1 MPLPEESKA
10 AAATT
15 TSSAIRKPTGKA
27 WAEIGACDGRTFLY
41 GPRLGRLYLLQ
52 PAQASDRKLLSIIGL
67 PAASRQPEVTDPIER
82 ITHDRVSLG
91 VEAAGG
97 HRRRA
102 LSLKLAYGVFQLTR
116 RAIPLGSMALI
127 ARAIAPL
134 FRGRIIKTGATAS
147 DIGKLV
153 HAVETGARN
162 PNCYPRALLTALL
175 AMAAGSNCTLLIGLL
190 APTRKMHAWCS
201 VAHELPYE
209 PSPEHYL
216 YQPLW
221 ALTLRP

>member
-1 MPLPEESKA
+1 MQLLRESRV

-15 TSSAIRKPTGKA
+15 TSSATRKPTDES
-27 WAEIGACDGRTFLY
+27 WAEIGASDGRTFLY
-41 GPRLGRLYLLQ
+41 GPRLGRLYLLH

-67 PAASRQPEVTDPIER
+67 PTVGRQPMVADPIER
-82 ITHDRVSLG
+82 VTHDRASLG
-91 VEAAGG
+91 SESTD
-97 HRRRA
+97 RQPA
-102 LSLKLAYGVFQLTR
+102 LSLRLAYGAFQLTR
-116 RAIPLGSMALI
+116 RVIPFGWMALLI
-127 ARAIAPL
+127 RWVAPL
-134 FRGRIIKTGATAS
+134 FRGRSIGVGATAS
-147 DIGKLV
+147 DIGKLL
-153 HAVETGARN
+153 HAVEAEARN

-175 AMAAGSNCTLLIGLL
+175 AIAAGSSCTLLIGLL

-201 VAHELPYE
+201 VEHELPYE

>member
-1 MPLPEESKA
+1 MQLLRESRV

-15 TSSAIRKPTGKA
+15 TSNATRKPTDES
-27 WAEIGACDGRTFLY
+27 WAEIGASDGRTFLY
-41 GPRLGRLYLLQ
+41 GPRLGRLYLLH
-52 PAQASDRKLLSIIGL
+52 PAQASDRKLLGLIGL
-67 PAASRQPEVTDPIER
+67 PTVSRQPAVVDPIER
-82 ITHDRVSLG
+82 VTHDRASLARSTDG
-91 VEAAGG
+91 
-97 HRRRA
+97 RQA
-102 LSLKLAYGVFQLTR
+102 LSLRMAYGLFQLTR
-116 RAIPLGSMALI
+116 RAIPFAMMALLT
-127 ARAIAPL
+127 RAIAPL
-134 FRGRIIKTGATAS
+134 FRGRTIRVGATAS

-153 HAVETGARN
+153 HAVEAGARH

-175 AMAAGSNCTLLIGLL
+175 AIAAGSSCTLLIGLL

-201 VAHELPYE
+201 VEHELPYE